1 MGKQTARHDSH
12 LITWF
17 ATQGVILESEQRFI
31 FVELEFLWKS
41 WLPSSKMNRCFRNE
55 SDECAMDEKDSAAS
69 SETVTAVGRTLAVLD
84 ALGDQEGDSGLTEL
98 AQRLG
103 MSKATVFRFLQSLKR
118 LGYVVQDSE
127 DRYRLSVKLFELGA
141 RALPQLDL
149 VREAEQGMRHLNTLT
164 GETVHL
170 GIHDEGAIV
179 YVHKI
184 DSRYNLRMY
193 SRIGRRAPLYCTGI
207 GKTLMAW
214 RDETEVRRLLASE
227 GFVART
233 RHTLPDLAAY
243 LAELHQ
249 VRQQGFAEDREEFEE
264 NMRCI
269 AAPLFDRF
277 GQVVAGLSVSF
288 PCFRFPEDRKAE
300 YIEALRRTARQVSS
314 ALGAPPEAG
323 ELPRE

>member
-1 MGKQTARHDSH
+1 MEDKCT
-12 LITWF
+12 
-17 ATQGVILESEQRFI
+17 
-31 FVELEFLWKS
+31 
-41 WLPSSKMNRCFRNE
+41 
-55 SDECAMDEKDSAAS
+55 AAS
-69 SETVTAVGRTLAVLD
+69 TEMVSAVGRTLAVLE
-84 ALGDQEGDSGLTEL
+84 ALGEQEDDSGLTEL
-98 AQRLG
+98 AQRVGL
-103 MSKATVFRFLQSLKR
+103 SKATVYRFLQSLKR

-127 DRYRLSVKLFELGA
+127 DRYRLAIKLFELGA
-141 RALPQLDL
+141 CSLPQLDL
-149 VREAEQGMRHLNTLT
+149 IREAEQGMRHLNELT

-214 RDETEVRRLLASE
+214 RDEAEVRRLLAKE
-227 GFVART
+227 AFVART
-233 RHTLPDLAAY
+233 RHTLPDLNAY
-243 LAELHQ
+243 LDELRQ
-249 VRQQGFAEDREEFEE
+249 VREQGFAEDREEFED

-288 PCFRFPEDRKAE
+288 PCFRFPEARKADYVNE
-300 YIEALRRTARQVSS
+300 LRGTAQRISM
-314 ALGAPPEAG
+314 ALGAPADAG
-323 ELPRE
+323 QRLA

>member
-1 MGKQTARHDSH
+1 
-12 LITWF
+12 
-17 ATQGVILESEQRFI
+17 
-31 FVELEFLWKS
+31 
-41 WLPSSKMNRCFRNE
+41 
-55 SDECAMDEKDSAAS
+55 MDENDIATGNEMVS
-69 SETVTAVGRTLAVLD
+69 AVGRTLAVLE
-84 ALGDQEGDSGLTEL
+84 ALGDQEEDRGLTEL
-98 AQRLG
+98 SQQLG
-103 MSKATVFRFLQSLKR
+103 MSKATVHRFLQSLKR

-141 RALPQLDL
+141 RALPQIDL

-207 GKTLMAW
+207 GKILMAW
-214 RDETEVRRLLASE
+214 REESEVRRLLANDE
-227 GFVART
+227 FIART
-233 RHTLPDLAAY
+233 RHTLPSLDAY
-243 LAELHQ
+243 MNELRQ
-249 VRQQGFAEDREEFEE
+249 VRELGFAEDREEFED

-288 PCFRFPEDRKAE
+288 PCFRFQETRKAHYVE
-300 YIEALRRTARQVSS
+300 ELRSTAQRISS
-314 ALGAPPEAG
+314 ALGAPSGAG
-323 ELPRE
+323 QS